1 MSIFN
6 EKIKYQNKFIFML
19 LKKIL
24 VQISKIMDSGKS
36 SDGEISL
43 INDNSSEF
51 EQSNEK

>member
-24 VQISKIMDSGKS
+24 VQISKIMDSG
-36 SDGEISL
+36 EISL

>member
-1 MSIFN
+1 MAIFN
-6 EKIKYQNKFIFML
+6 EKTKYQNKFIFIL

-24 VQISKIMDSGKS
+24 VQISKIMDSGKC
-36 SDGEISL
+36 EISL